1 MSIKKLKNFK
11 GGNAMYLE
19 ESMKIE
25 AYKDI
30 KMLWNIIYD
39 LNKSALKDV
48 VIKDLHGNKNTLNNV
63 ISNQLNEQILKYS
76 Y

>member
-1 MSIKKLKNFK
+1 
-11 GGNAMYLE
+11 MYLE

-25 AYKDI
+25 AYNDI
-30 KMLWNIIYD
+30 KVLWNIIYD